1 MIIKNYFRTLLEA
14 EFAAGADFEHDSDL
28 GTSLYEIV
36 SFTPRGENLQICK
49 LGVFFAILTM
59 KEFS

>member
-36 SFTPRGENLQICK
+36 SFRFKSYFT
-49 LGVFFAILTM
+49 ILAQVELIIM
-59 KEFS
+59 RFS